1 MHNKHEPTETDR
13 AWVRIA
19 AAGAMPQEDIC
30 RRMGIAPGT
39 LRKHYRA
46 ELNSALPDLTVRVHA
61 NFLRIATGD
70 SRSAAWAAERWLRM
84 RAPEQWRDQPTEIAN
99 AGGAPFAVSFR
110 WADAPPQK
118 LFPTEPETETDA
130 STEPDAEP

>member
-70 SRSAAWAAERWLRM
+70 SRSAAWAAEKWLRM
-84 RAPEQWRDQPTEIAN
+84 RAPEQWRDQPAEQLIGNLDGKPLNITVA
-99 AGGAPFAVSFR
+99 FR
-110 WADAPPQK
+110 K
-118 LFPTEPETETDA
+118 PEGTDA
-130 STEPDAEP
+130 S